1 MDPRMLREDGR
12 TTKNVSCMGG
22 KNVDWELQLVH
33 GQRDVLA
40 VQGKTVN
47 GALILCSLQ
56 CCITHDALP

>member
-1 MDPRMLREDGR
+1 
-12 TTKNVSCMGG
+12 MGG

-40 VQGKTVN
+40 VQGKTLN